1 MKVAMIRLFKLALC
15 IFGIIIVV
23 IAVWGITHQILTAV
37 EGNSTPGLGDMV
49 TVDGQKMC
57 VYSKGEGE
65 NTIVLMSGLGT
76 TSPILDFA
84 PIIDRLSKKNRVIV
98 VEPLGYGFSD
108 LTGKERSVQN
118 IVNEMRSALKASEI
132 PEPYI
137 LMPHSISGIYATYYA
152 NTYPDE
158 VQGIIGIDCTLPK
171 QVKYFE
177 SSKNWKVPF
186 IAKLVCP
193 LGGSRLISIISPQTF
208 ISENKNNAYSGD
220 NLKMQKKI
228 SAWKGFNKTVINEIN
243 CIDKNIETT
252 FNMKF
257 QRNLPI
263 LFFTIPPKN
272 KVAREDGKTS
282 ISFYQTYIT
291 NESCQHV
298 KEMNGTHYLHWSS
311 ADDMDYAIEKFLRDF
326 IK

>member
-1 MKVAMIRLFKLALC
+1 M
-15 IFGIIIVV
+15 
-23 IAVWGITHQILTAV
+23 
-37 EGNSTPGLGDMV
+37 
-49 TVDGQKMC
+49 VDGQKMC

-84 PIIDRLSKKNRVIV
+84 PLIDRLSKKNRVIV

-108 LTGKERSVQN
+108 LTDKERSVQN
-118 IVNEMRSALKASEI
+118 IVKEMRGALKASEI

-158 VQGIIGIDCTLPK
+158 VQGIIGIDCTLPT

-177 SSKNWKVPF
+177 SSNNWNVPF
-186 IAKLVCP
+186 LAKLVCP
-193 LGGSRLISIISPQTF
+193 IGGSRLISMISPQTF
-208 ISENKNNAYSGD
+208 ISENKENAYSDD

-228 SAWKGFNKTVINEIN
+228 SAWKGYNKTVLNEIN
-243 CIDKNIETT
+243 YIDKNIKTT

-257 QRNLPI
+257 HRNLPI
-263 LFFTIPPKN
+263 LFFTIPSKN
-272 KVAREDGKTS
+272 EIAREDGRTS

-291 NESCQHV
+291 NESCQQAM
-298 KEMNGTHYLHWSS
+298 EMDGTHYLHWSR
-311 ADDMDYAIEKFLRDF
+311 ADDMSYAIDKFSTNYIR
-326 IK
+326 